1 MLVKISSRLP
11 QLRGMRGMTQEE
23 LAKETGVDLA
33 NIKRLEEGGQD
44 ARPVTASALAFT
56 LRVPMDELRE
66 CSDTEQLFPVFLE
79 SGAEKPQ
86 RNEDGS
92 FDLLAMKE
100 QYLPRGGSAVVE
112 TGVSISL
119 PQCCAA
125 LVVSHPELLR
135 CDIIAADAP
144 ADGMIRVKLFN
155 LSRETSYI
163 LQKGDPVGRLLIVP
177 TADASLVR
185 SLT

>member
-1 MLVKISSRLP
+1 MKKHLKSMVSIF
-11 QLRGMRGMTQEE
+11 
-23 LAKETGVDLA
+23 LAVLLCLA
-33 NIKRLEEGGQD
+33 L
-44 ARPVTASALAFT
+44 APMASAA
-56 LRVPMDELRE
+56 
-66 CSDTEQLFPVFLE
+66 SDYDRPGQ
-79 SGAEKPQ
+79 K
-86 RNEDGS
+86 
-92 FDLLAMKE
+92 LLALKE

-144 ADGMIRVKLFN
+144 ADGTIRVKLFN

-163 LQKGDPVGRLLIVP
+163 LQKGDPVVRLLIVP